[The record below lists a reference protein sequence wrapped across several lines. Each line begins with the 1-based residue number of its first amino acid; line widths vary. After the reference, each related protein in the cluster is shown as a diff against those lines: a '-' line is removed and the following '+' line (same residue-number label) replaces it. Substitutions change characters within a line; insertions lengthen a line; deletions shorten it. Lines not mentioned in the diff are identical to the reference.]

1 MKKTQRQRILSL
13 ALFTAALAAAVP
25 AHAAPND
32 AFDPLLEVSLK
43 EKKGVVLYVKG
54 QAIPGRVTKVDNEN
68 VELTSREFVR
78 IVVRRDRIDAV
89 AGN

>member
-1 MKKTQRQRILSL
+1 MKILCQRILTPVFL
-13 ALFTAALAAAVP
+13 VAALAAGAP
-25 AHAAPND
+25 AHATPGD
-32 AFDPLLEVSLK
+32 AFDQALDVSLK

-54 QAIPGRVTKVDNEN
+54 QAISGRVTKVDNEN
-68 VELTSREFVR
+68 VELTSREFAR

>member
-1 MKKTQRQRILSL
+1 MNKTPCQRMFSP
-13 ALFTAALAAAVP
+13 ALFAAALTAAVS

-32 AFDPLLEVSLK
+32 AFDPLLEASLK
-43 EKKGVVLYVKG
+43 EKKGVVLYVRG
-54 QAIPGRVTKVDNEN
+54 QAIPGRVAKVDSEN
-68 VELTSREFVR
+68 VELTSREFAR

>member
-1 MKKTQRQRILSL
+1 MKMLRHPVLTPVFLCV
-13 ALFTAALAAAVP
+13 ALVAGSP
-25 AHAAPND
+25 AHATPGD
-32 AFDPLLEVSLK
+32 AFDQALDVSLK

-68 VELTSREFVR
+68 VELTSREFDR
-78 IVVRRDRIDAV
+78 IVVRRDRIAAV

>member
-1 MKKTQRQRILSL
+1 MKNLRQRILPATL
-13 ALFTAALAAAVP
+13 LIAALAAAGA
-25 AHAAPND
+25 AHATPGD
-32 AFDPLLEVSLK
+32 AFDQVLDISLK

-68 VELTSREFVR
+68 VELTSREFAR